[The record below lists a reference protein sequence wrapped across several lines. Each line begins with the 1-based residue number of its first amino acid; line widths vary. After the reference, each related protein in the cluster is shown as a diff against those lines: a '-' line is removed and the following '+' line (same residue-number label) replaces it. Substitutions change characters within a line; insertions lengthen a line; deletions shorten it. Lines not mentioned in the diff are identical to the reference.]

1 MPNARQVL
9 LLIVVFGF
17 YFPPAFAVSSDV
29 QVSSETKEKTLRADP
44 LLPLS
49 LQVGLDSGLLDHATT
64 IPNEGPYSGYLI
76 GGKALAS
83 LEFEDW
89 IVESGLGFHYSAL
102 YGTTKESNPLSP
114 EIGHRIYTQ
123 SAFAEAGLRLRLHPR
138 FNVGL
143 VVQDYFGADLSLS
156 QRRGLVN
163 NMLLGGAAASVDF
176 LGDSGVFRLGAQLL
190 GEVLDNQRK
199 VIYYGATLQFGI
211 PIIGSDTLVRQETVT
226 IRKERIE
233 KVVVPKVV
241 TKTVIREVSKYSVPL
256 GAFNFSKG
264 SGRLNLDDSSLVTEL
279 GRILSRFSK
288 QFRTV
293 TIEARVRKSRRPRRD
308 LKLSQERAD
317 SIKNTIVSLGLLSAS
332 QVSAR
337 GLGGHP
343 TVGAHRNARFSLTAI
358 DLSFVDL
365 ENETQLRDALTQ
377 FFTGRKTPETC
388 RGGQC
393 K

>member
-1 MPNARQVL
+1 MPYARQVL
-9 LLIVVFGF
+9 LFF
-17 YFPPAFAVSSDV
+17 TAFCFCARPDFAQSSEV
-29 QVSSETKEKTLRADP
+29 QVSSETNEKTLRADP

-49 LQVGLDSGLLDHATT
+49 LQVGLDSGFLDHATT
-64 IPNEGPYSGYLI
+64 IPNEGPYTGYLI

-89 IVESGLGFHYSAL
+89 IIESGLGFHYSAL
-102 YGTTKESNPLSP
+102 YGTTRDSNPLSP

-123 SAFAEAGLRLRLHPR
+123 SAFAEAGVRLRLHPR
-138 FNVGL
+138 FNIGL
-143 VVQDYFGADLSLS
+143 VVQDYFGADLTLS
-156 QRRGLVN
+156 QRRGLVS

-176 LGDSGVFRLGAQLL
+176 LGESGVFRIGAQLL

-226 IRKERIE
+226 VRKERIE
-233 KVVVPKVV
+233 KIVVPKVV
-241 TKTVIREVSKYSVPL
+241 TKTIIKEVSKYSVPL

-264 SGRLNLDDSSLVTEL
+264 KSRLNLDDNTLVTEL
-279 GRILSRFSK
+279 GKVLSRFSK

-293 TIEARVRKSRRPRRD
+293 TIEARVKKSGRSRRD
-308 LKLSQERAD
+308 LKLSQERAE
-317 SIKNTIVSLGLLSAS
+317 SIRNVIVSLGLLKAS
-332 QVSAR
+332 QVGAR

-343 TVGAHRNARFSLTAI
+343 NIGEHRKSRLSLTAV
-358 DLSFVDL
+358 DLSFTDL
-365 ENETQLRDALTQ
+365 ANESELNDALTQ